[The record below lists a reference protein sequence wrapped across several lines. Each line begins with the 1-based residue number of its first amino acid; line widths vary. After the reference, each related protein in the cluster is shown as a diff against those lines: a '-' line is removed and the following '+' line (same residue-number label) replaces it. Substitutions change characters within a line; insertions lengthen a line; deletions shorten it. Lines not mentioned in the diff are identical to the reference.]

1 VTSPSGTRHRGGRCR
16 GTTAVAGTVDA
27 HPHLTLPGGA
37 HGIDRAADPTPR
49 LLDVAEDNARLLGQA
64 AGAGPGRWARRSGTA
79 GAWPDHAGA
88 LAGPARLPLCPG
100 GRRLAGPDRQPPGW
114 AAGRDQRRGS
124 APGRRPRP
132 AGCRRPW
139 RCWSPGTASGR
150 PPGCPGFA
158 SAEGRAALA
167 ERPAAAHASVRLAH
181 GAGVLVGA
189 GTDFGGGG
197 LRPNQPPW
205 EVQTLVAAGLEPS
218 DALAAA
224 TINGGR
230 LLGEPGAGVLAQGPG
245 RHPARPR
252 RPPDR
257 PGIAVAGVT
266 HQLVTVTHS
275 ALATTSSHLPIR
287 RQATLPRH
295 RAQRCAGGRDRD
307 RTCDFCRVKTSPPL
321 LAPSAPSLHTTT
333 PQVDT

>member
-1 VTSPSGTRHRGGRCR
+1 MPIGQPTWRARDQPLRDPGSRWSMPGDDRGGRHGRCLTSPCPAEPTGSTGPPIR
-16 GTTAVAGTVDA
+16 PLGCWTWPRTT
-27 HPHLTLPGGA
+27 PGCW
-37 HGIDRAADPTPR
+37 
-49 LLDVAEDNARLLGQA
+49 ARPA
-64 AGAGPGRWARRSGTA
+64 CAGPGRWARRSGTA
-79 GAWPDHAGA
+79 GPQPDHAGA

-100 GRRLAGPDRQPPGW
+100 GRRLAGPDRQPPLG
-114 AAGRDQRRGS
+114 AAGRGQRRGP

-158 SAEGRAALA
+158 SAEGWAALA
-167 ERPAAAHASVRLAH
+167 ERRAAAHASVRLAH

-189 GTDFGGGG
+189 GTDFGGGW
-197 LRPNQPPW
+197 LRPNQLPW
-205 EVQTLVAAGLEPS
+205 EVETLVAAGLEPY

-245 RHPARPR
+245 RHLARPR

-257 PGIAVAGVT
+257 PGIAVAGVA
-266 HQLVTVTHS
+266 HQLV
-275 ALATTSSHLPIR
+275 
-287 RQATLPRH
+287 
-295 RAQRCAGGRDRD
+295 
-307 RTCDFCRVKTSPPL
+307 PPH
-321 LAPSAPSLHTTT
+321 P
-333 PQVDT
+333 